1 MATSTPTSTTAT
13 LTTPSPRPRHKV
25 KTHGHKPPVRV
36 RKPTQGLKVKTH
48 LKAGLVADGVPIS
61 HIADDVPK

>member
-13 LTTPSPRPRHKV
+13 QTTPAPRPRHKV

-48 LKAGLVADGVPIS
+48 LKAG
-61 HIADDVPK
+61 ADDSFSPLKDRTDD